1 MESSGRTPES
11 GATRHGYQAL
21 DHEGLQFADRAEVV
35 AGEGIEVRTHAE
47 GLEVVPGSN
56 PFRERRSSLDQ
67 PEAWHV
73 PNQPESP
80 SKEVVSASVDP
91 SGDDAGPVGRRRQK
105 RYCGMRGLV
114 LVIAVVA
121 GVAVLIAVL
130 LGSILGTVLP
140 KKHASKP
147 AALVASS
154 AAASIAAIAGTTS
167 STAAPTAMPEAT
179 ALKQSGLAITPL
191 AASNDVFL
199 TYYQASNNSIME
211 HQWTA
216 GQWTA
221 SAHSTSTMVTMD
233 AQPGSPLAAV
243 SYELS
248 GAIYRQLFFIALSP
262 SSGLPSIYSVTAVDD
277 AGWSSA
283 EPLSAADGTSV
294 ANTEVVPDTPAL
306 AACWGNGALHGIR
319 LYYGDSRGYIQ
330 EVGND
335 LGSQQ
340 WQSWNTFAD
349 SDPQTAV
356 ACDYRK
362 TADGE
367 HLIVYTR
374 NTSTGALQQSRC
386 FTGLWT
392 GAITPLKNLGKCNV
406 GELLMWATA
415 GPSVSTNITI
425 DSGSDIAAA
434 TDGVAAEYVLFQ
446 RSGSAVVTR
455 GLVDPAGSDIQA
467 VDDLQSAAGG
477 GKLASAYYDGGVVT
491 VFQNSSGSN
500 VWVVATSGTGDVVG
514 GFQTYG
520 TA

>member
-1 MESSGRTPES
+1 MESSGRTPEP
-11 GATRHGYQAL
+11 GATRHGYHAL

-35 AGEGIEVRTHAE
+35 AGEGIEVLTHAE
-47 GLEVVPGSN
+47 GLEVVPGCN
-56 PFRERRSSLDQ
+56 PFRERRSSFDQ
-67 PEAWHV
+67 PEAWHI

-105 RYCGMRGLV
+105 RYGGMRGFV

-140 KKHASKP
+140 TKHASNP
-147 AALVASS
+147 TTLAASS
-154 AAASIAAIAGTTS
+154 AAASVAAIAETTS

-221 SAHSTSTMVTMD
+221 SAQSTSTMVTMD

-243 SYELS
+243 SYELP

-262 SSGLPSIYSVTAVDD
+262 SSGIPSIYSVTAVND

-283 EPLSAADGTSV
+283 EPLNAADGTSV
-294 ANTEVVPDTPAL
+294 ASTEVVPDTPAL

-319 LYYGDSRGYIQ
+319 LYYGDSKGYIQ
-330 EVGND
+330 EVGHD

-340 WQSWNTFAD
+340 WQSWNTFAG

-367 HLIVYTR
+367 HLLVYTR

-386 FTGLWT
+386 FTGSWT
-392 GAITPLKNLGKCNV
+392 V
-406 GELLMWATA
+406 GPA
-415 GPSVSTNITI
+415 VSTNITI

-434 TDGVAAEYVLFQ
+434 TDSVAAEYVLFQ
-446 RSGSAVVTR
+446 RSGSVVVTR
-455 GLVDPAGSDIQA
+455 GLVDPAGSDIRA
-467 VDDLQSAAGG
+467 VDDLQSAVGG
-477 GKLASAYYDGGVVT
+477 GKLASAYYDGGIVT

-500 VWVVATSGTGDVVG
+500 VWVVATSGTGDVMG